1 MVTLTRSKLPGR
13 MGVRS
18 HHWAEGTEARLRL
31 ARLAQRLSSVL
42 GDHEAYE
49 ALQVAG
55 DYFGC
60 RSRLPRPVAL
70 WIPAGAVFSI
80 LDVVANAAGLVQ
92 VEWDGKRIQR
102 DFADYDSGARTRV
115 RRAPG
120 HRILRHA
127 VGAATGGK
135 ISLAHS
141 VGAACQLIRR
151 EDSAA
156 VEIRSDAISSLA

>member
-60 RSRLPRPVAL
+60 RSRLPASC
-70 WIPAGAVFSI
+70 A

-92 VEWDGKRIQR
+92 VEWDGKRVQR

-156 VEIRSDAISSLA
+156 VEIRSDALSSLA